1 MLGVDPG
8 SDGVS
13 PYAAAARADDLVG
26 LPPAFISTGA
36 LDLFAEEDIE
46 YARRL
51 IRAGVPTE
59 LHVFPGG
66 FHGYDIAPG
75 ARVSTAARDA
85 SQAALKRF
93 LFG

>member
-1 MLGVDPG
+1 MRSSTDIFIEANRCGAPVLG
-8 SDGVS
+8 
-13 PYAAAARADDLVG
+13 
-26 LPPAFISTGA
+26 TGA
-36 LDLFAEEDIE
+36 LDLFAEEDME

-75 ARVSTAARDA
+75 ARVSIAARDA